1 MKSLMAEIEQ
11 KYTEFCIK
19 EDAEAAQREAELA
32 KENEES
38 NSEDEK
44 PISAKNEE

>member
-11 KYTEFCIK
+11 RYNEFCIK
-19 EDAEAAQREAELA
+19 EDAEAAQRAAELA
-32 KENEES
+32 KENKES

-44 PISAKNEE
+44 SVSAE